1 MDSFD
6 FMQVEDYMIL
16 EGIDEDLIKEIY
28 TEGD

>member
-16 EGIDEDLIKEIY
+16 EGIDEDLLKEIY

>member
-6 FMQVEDYMIL
+6 YMQVEDYMIF
-16 EGIDEDLIKEIY
+16 EGIDEDLLKEIY